1 LWYDFDHNNFLIGDY
16 SLTYLVSYKKAIFCI
31 ISFCVIFLSNSPVN
45 AQADKWN
52 TADGSPDI
60 NYVKKK
66 ALEIQAVAE
75 MTQDIIERT
84 NDAPITKTWLEP
96 GSVILNVMVVNP
108 STTKTQK
115 AILKA
120 YLPKEAKPEDIIDAS
135 DLQVTYDIEK
145 GLYYAFKEFE
155 LAPGEMVKRSVHI
168 KDIWIIRESELES
181 MLTRADDILKELK
194 GTPYIDTAVTLKKDM
209 DDKNVDILAK
219 QKEAANALPEP
230 HIAAYRRNLDII
242 EVMKAD
248 LVELES
254 MLSRAKPA
262 SGVAVKRIFVKAS
275 WWIILA
281 VIVSLLLLSFIFF
294 FIWHKQA
301 AVTIEGEQTPKD
313 KEAPPSSTNP
323 EEKNKE

>member
-1 LWYDFDHNNFLIGDY
+1 M
-16 SLTYLVSYKKAIFCI
+16 TYLVSYKKAIFCI
-31 ISFCVIFLSNSPVN
+31 ISFCVIFLSNSPAN
-45 AQADKWN
+45 AQVDKWN
-52 TADGSPDI
+52 TKDGSQDI
-60 NYVKKK
+60 NYVRKK
-66 ALEIQAVAE
+66 ALEIQAVTE
-75 MTQDIIERT
+75 MTQDIVERT
-84 NDAPITKTWLEP
+84 NDVPITKTWLEP

-108 STTKTQK
+108 SATKTQK

-209 DDKNVDILAK
+209 DDKNVNILAK

-281 VIVSLLLLSFIFF
+281 VIGSLLLLSFIFF

-301 AVTIEGEQTPKD
+301 AVTIEGEQTPED

>member
-1 LWYDFDHNNFLIGDY
+1 MWYDFDRNNILIGDY
-16 SLTYLVSYKKAIFCI
+16 SLAYSVSYKKMIFCI
-31 ISFCVIFLSNSPVN
+31 ISFCVIFLSNSIAD
-45 AQADKWN
+45 AQ
-52 TADGSPDI
+52 
-60 NYVKKK
+60 
-66 ALEIQAVAE
+66 
-75 MTQDIIERT
+75 

-108 STTKTQK
+108 SATKTQK

-181 MLTRADDILKELK
+181 MLTRADEILKELK
-194 GTPYIDTAVTLKKDM
+194 TTSYFDIAVTLKKDM
-209 DDKNVDILAK
+209 DDKNADVLAK
-219 QKEAANALPEP
+219 QKEAASALPEP

-242 EVMKAD
+242 EEMKAD
-248 LVELES
+248 LAELES

-281 VIVSLLLLSFIFF
+281 VIGSLLLLSFIFF

-301 AVTIEGEQTPKD
+301 AVTIEGEQTSSED
-313 KEAPPSSTNP
+313 KEAPPSSTSTNP
-323 EEKNKE
+323 EEKSKE

>member
-1 LWYDFDHNNFLIGDY
+1 M
-16 SLTYLVSYKKAIFCI
+16 A
-31 ISFCVIFLSNSPVN
+31 
-45 AQADKWN
+45 
-52 TADGSPDI
+52 
-60 NYVKKK
+60 
-66 ALEIQAVAE
+66 
-75 MTQDIIERT
+75 QDIVERT
-84 NDAPITKTWLEP
+84 SDAPITKIWLEP

-168 KDIWIIRESELES
+168 KDIWIILESELES
-181 MLTRADDILKELK
+181 LLTRADEILKELK
-194 GTPYIDTAVTLKKDM
+194 GTVYLDTAVTLKKDM
-209 DDKNVDILAK
+209 DDKKADVLAK

-242 EVMKAD
+242 DGIKAD
-248 LVELES
+248 LAELES

-262 SGVAVKRIFVKAS
+262 SGVAMKRIFVKAS

-281 VIVSLLLLSFIFF
+281 VIGSLLLLSFIFF

-301 AVTIEGEQTPKD
+301 ATTIEGEQQTTED
-313 KEAPPSSTNP
+313 KEPPPSPTNP
-323 EEKNKE
+323 EEKSKE

>member
-1 LWYDFDHNNFLIGDY
+1 LWYDFGRNNILTGDY
-16 SLTYLVSYKKAIFCI
+16 SLAYFVSYKKAVFCI
-31 ISFCVIFLSNSPVN
+31 ISFCVIFLSNSLAN
-45 AQADKWN
+45 AQ
-52 TADGSPDI
+52 
-60 NYVKKK
+60 
-66 ALEIQAVAE
+66 
-75 MTQDIIERT
+75 
-84 NDAPITKTWLEP
+84 NDAPITKIWLEP

-194 GTPYIDTAVTLKKDM
+194 TTPYFDTAVTLKKDM
-209 DDKNVDILAK
+209 DDKKADVLAK
-219 QKEAANALPEP
+219 QKEAADAMPEP

-242 EVMKAD
+242 DGIKAD
-248 LVELES
+248 LAELES

-262 SGVAVKRIFVKAS
+262 SGVAMKRIFVKAS

-281 VIVSLLLLSFIFF
+281 VIGSLLLLSFIFF

-301 AVTIEGEQTPKD
+301 TVAIEGEQTPTED
-313 KEAPPSSTNP
+313 KETPSTSTNP
-323 EEKNKE
+323 EEKPKE